1 MQEFVPTCMGLV
13 DLPHPRILS
22 GYSFKLSVAVVMVM
36 WSCDGVPSKACAVGS
51 RNSPT
56 FLLDQYPDLVAGC
69 SYVLGW
75 CGLPL
80 QETKPTRRSDR
91 VKEDLQ

>member
-1 MQEFVPTCMGLV
+1 MHGASRFTTSQDTQW
-13 DLPHPRILS
+13 ILIQVIS
-22 GYSFKLSVAVVMVM
+22 GSGHGHVVM